1 MKMFLSKKVICTIIA
16 ISTLVLACIILQRGS
31 GIAPK
36 TFIGT
41 GGSQATITKSAV
53 RIASGP
59 GGPMLVISS
68 ASNPFSLYYAE
79 ILRAEGLNAF
89 DFKGIESVS
98 SNTLA
103 SYDVVILGEMPLT
116 ASQVTML
123 SDWVDAGGKLIAMRP
138 DKKLC
143 GLLGLSDRRSTVS
156 DAYLLV
162 DDKGPGSGITDQSIQ
177 FHGTADRYELNGAI
191 GLATICSS
199 ANTATSDPAVTLNNV
214 GSNGGQ
220 AAAFTYD
227 LARSVVYTRQGN
239 PLWAGQDRDGIPPIR
254 SDDLFFG
261 LANFDPQGDW
271 VDPNKVA
278 IPQADEQQRLL
289 ANLIIRMNLNKMPLP
304 RFWYFPRGVKAV
316 VIMTG
321 DDHGNGG
328 TAGRFDHYMSMS
340 PPNCSVKDW
349 ECVRG
354 TSYIYPNTPLSNEQA
369 SMYNKAGFE
378 VAIHLSTECADWTP
392 SSLSSF
398 FAANLRQWH
407 EKYSGLPGPVTN
419 RVHCIAW
426 SDYASM
432 PREELKNGIRFD
444 TNYYYW
450 PPFWVDNRPGFFT
463 GSGIPMRFADANGN
477 LIDVYQAA
485 TQMTDESG
493 QTYPLTIDTL
503 LDRAIGPAG
512 YYGAFV
518 ANIHTDK
525 AESAKSDAIVRS
537 AMARGIPVVSARQ
550 MLEWVDGRNASS
562 FESLSWNGSTLSFTI
577 KAASSANGLI
587 AMAPVINGQII
598 TEVTR
603 NRSTIPFKMVRVKG
617 IRYATFSAV
626 NGRYDVSYAHD

>member
-1 MKMFLSKKVICTIIA
+1 MKFILSKKIIGTIIVV
-16 ISTLVLACIILQRGS
+16 STLVVASIILQRGG
-31 GIAPK
+31 GIVSQTP
-36 TFIGT
+36 TYT
-41 GGSQATITKSAV
+41 GGNKVTITKSALN
-53 RIASGP
+53 IASSS
-59 GGPMLVISS
+59 GGPILIISS
-68 ASNPFSLYYAE
+68 AANPFSLYYTE
-79 ILRAEGLNAF
+79 ILRAEGLNEF
-89 DFKGIESVS
+89 DFRDVASVS

-123 SDWVDAGGKLIAMRP
+123 SDWVNAGGKLIAMRP

-143 GLLGLSDRRSTVS
+143 GLLGLTDKSSTVS
-156 DAYLLV
+156 NAYLLV
-162 DDKGPGSGITDQSIQ
+162 GDIGPGSGIANQSIQ

-199 ANTATSDPAVTLNNV
+199 ANAATSDPAVTLNNV
-214 GSNGGQ
+214 GSQGGQ

-261 LANFDPQGDW
+261 LASFDAQGDW
-271 VDPNKVA
+271 VDPNKVG

-340 PPNCSVKDW
+340 PPNCSVEDW

-369 SMYNKAGFE
+369 SMYNRAGFE
-378 VAIHLSTECADWTP
+378 VALHVSTKCTDWTS

-398 FAANLRQWH
+398 FSADLRQWH
-407 EKYSGLPGPVTN
+407 EMYSSLPGPVTN

-426 SDYASM
+426 SDYATM
-432 PREELKNGIRFD
+432 PRVELKKGIRFD

-477 LIDVYQAA
+477 LIDVYQAP

-493 QTYPLTIDTL
+493 QTYPFTINTL

-518 ANIHTDK
+518 ANIHNDK
-525 AESAKSDAIVRS
+525 AASDKSEAIVRS
-537 AMARGIPVVSARQ
+537 ALAREIPVVSARQ
-550 MLEWVDGRNASS
+550 MLEWVDGRNAST
-562 FESLSWNGSTLSFTI
+562 FESLSWNGGTLSFTI
-577 KAASSANGLI
+577 RAAKGANGLV
-587 AMAPVINGQII
+587 AMAPVASKQTI
-598 TEVTR
+598 TEVMR
-603 NRSTIPFKMVRVKG
+603 DGNRIPFKMVRVKG
-617 IRYATFSAV
+617 IQYAIFSAV
-626 NGRYDVSYAHD
+626 DGRYDVRYVHD